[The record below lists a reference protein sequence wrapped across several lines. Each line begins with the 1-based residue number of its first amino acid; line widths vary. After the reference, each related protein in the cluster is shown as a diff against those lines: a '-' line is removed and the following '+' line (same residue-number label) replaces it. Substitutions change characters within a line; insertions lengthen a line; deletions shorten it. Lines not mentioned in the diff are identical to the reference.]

1 MPNSCELNSTDLEF
15 GKAEYNYTEDQERE
29 LMKKALESEPTLV
42 ESDDKKRTIRKPV
55 VFRWPNGIVPYTLR

>member
-1 MPNSCELNSTDLEF
+1 
-15 GKAEYNYTEDQERE
+15 
-29 LMKKALESEPTLV
+29 MKKALESEPPLV